1 MWFNILIVIAFFLSL
16 GYSFFILLY
25 RYWFLKLEQYVLPH
39 PYKNETSFSVVVPA
53 RDEAESIEQCVESIL
68 AQNYPQHL
76 FELIVVD
83 DHSTDNT
90 PDLVVQLQKKYSN
103 LKLISLQ
110 EALKGKPLNAYKKKA
125 IEIAIGTASFDW
137 IVTTDADCIAPKQ
150 WLQYFDA
157 IIQER
162 NPVFVAAP
170 VAFIQDDSMLSAFQT
185 IDFMGLQGVTA
196 ASVSAG
202 FHSMCNGANLTYQKK
217 AFYVVNGFKGID
229 NIASGDDMLLMNKL
243 RKKFPNQLQYL
254 FCKEAI
260 VETLPM
266 PNWRSFLNQRI
277 RWASKADKFED
288 KSMFWVLALVYF
300 YNVLL
305 CSLPFIAFWQP
316 IALIWLILFVLIKV
330 IVELIF
336 GWPIAQFFDF
346 KFKWKHLSLQPMH
359 IIYTVTA
366 GWLGKFG
373 AYSWKDR
380 KVK

>member
-1 MWFNILIVIAFFLSL
+1 MWFTIFIIALCFLSL
-16 GYSFFILLY
+16 LYSFFILLY
-25 RYWFLKLEQYVLPH
+25 RYWFLKLQPFVLPVD
-39 PYKNETSFSVVVPA
+39 YKNETRFSIIIPA
-53 RDEAESIEQCVESIL
+53 RDEAENIVQCVESVL
-68 AQNYPQHL
+68 AQDYPKDL

-83 DHSTDNT
+83 DHSTDET
-90 PDLVVQLQKKYSN
+90 PALIEALQNKYNN
-103 LKLISLQ
+103 LKLISLH

-125 IEIAIGTASFDW
+125 IEIAIEAAGFEW
-137 IVTTDADCIAPKQ
+137 IVTTDADCMAPQK

-157 IIQER
+157 IIQQEK
-162 NPVFVAAP
+162 PVFVAAP
-170 VAFIQDDSMLSAFQT
+170 VAFIQDGSLLSSFQT
-185 IDFMGLQGVTA
+185 IDFMGLQGITA
-196 ASVSAG
+196 AAVSAG

-217 AFYVVNGFKGID
+217 AFYAVNGFKGID

-243 RKKFPNQLQYL
+243 KKQFPHQLQYL

-260 VETLPM
+260 VQTLPM

-288 KSMFWVLALVYF
+288 KSMLWVLLIVYF

-305 CSLPFIAFWQP
+305 CSLPIIAFWQP
-316 IALIWLILFVLIKV
+316 IAIIWLLLLVLIKT
-330 IVELIF
+330 IVELFF
-336 GWPIAQFFDF
+336 GWPIADFFNF
-346 KFKWKHLSLQPMH
+346 TFKWKHICLQPLH